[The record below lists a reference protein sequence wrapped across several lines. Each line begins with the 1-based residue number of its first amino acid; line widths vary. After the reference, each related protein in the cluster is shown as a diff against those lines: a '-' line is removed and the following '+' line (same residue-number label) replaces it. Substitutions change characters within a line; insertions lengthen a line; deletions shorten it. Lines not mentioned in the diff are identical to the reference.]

1 MPFSLFGKRK
11 KYPFNKQKKNP
22 AAAVYA
28 GPEYFARWN
37 GQRPE
42 EEVLD
47 VYAGPEYFEDQLTP
61 PEEIGKT
68 FEEDAPLPPEDEEK
82 YNTIYAGPEPLEET
96 APVYAG
102 PEPAEE
108 AAQDGGGE
116 EPPRE
121 RAALVY
127 AGPEFFARRRA
138 KAEVEALAA
147 GVYAGPEPPAAGM
160 GGISGSMGMMGAA
173 FVPAPQEPPAEEGKA
188 EKEE

>member
-28 GPEYFARWN
+28 GPEYFARRN
-37 GQRPE
+37 GKKPE

-61 PEEIGKT
+61 PEEIKKT
-68 FEEDAPLPPEDEEK
+68 FEEDAPLPPEDEEQ
-82 YNTIYAGPEPLEET
+82 YNT
-96 APVYAG
+96 VYAG
-102 PEPAEE
+102 PEPEEE
-108 AAQDGGGE
+108 AAPDGDGA

-121 RAALVY
+121 RTALIY
-127 AGPEFFARRRA
+127 AGPEFFAKRRA
-138 KAEVEALAA
+138 KAEADALAA

-160 GGISGSMGMMGAA
+160 GGMSGSMGMMGAA
-173 FVPAPQEPPAEEGKA
+173 FVPAPQEPPRDGGKA
-188 EKEE
+188 DGEE

>member
-1 MPFSLFGKRK
+1 MPFNLFGKRK

-28 GPEYFARWN
+28 GPEYFARRN

-47 VYAGPEYFEDQLTP
+47 VYAGPEYFEDRLTP

-108 AAQDGGGE
+108 DAPVSDGA

-138 KAEVEALAA
+138 EAEVEALAA

-173 FVPAPQEPPAEEGKA
+173 FVPAPQAAPAEEGKA

>member
-28 GPEYFARWN
+28 GPEYFARRN

-47 VYAGPEYFEDQLTP
+47 VYAGPEYFEDRLTP

-82 YNTIYAGPEPLEET
+82 YNTVYAGPEPLEET

-108 AAQDGGGE
+108 AAPDGGGA

-127 AGPEFFARRRA
+127 AGPEFFARQRA
-138 KAEVEALAA
+138 KAEAEALAA
-147 GVYAGPEPPAAGM
+147 GVYAGPEPPATGM

-173 FVPAPQEPPAEEGKA
+173 FVPAPQAAPAEEGKA

>member
-11 KYPFNKQKKNP
+11 KYPFNKQKKDP

-28 GPEYFARWN
+28 GPEYFARRN

-47 VYAGPEYFEDQLTP
+47 VYAGPEFFEDRLTP

-108 AAQDGGGE
+108 AAQDGDGA

-121 RAALVY
+121 QTALVY

-138 KAEVEALAA
+138 EAEVEALAA

-173 FVPAPQEPPAEEGKA
+173 FVPAPQAAPAEEGKA

>member
-1 MPFSLFGKRK
+1 MPFNLFGKRK

-28 GPEYFARWN
+28 GPEYFARRN

-47 VYAGPEYFEDQLTP
+47 VYAGPEYFEDRLT
-61 PEEIGKT
+61 
-68 FEEDAPLPPEDEEK
+68 PPEDEEK

-102 PEPAEE
+102 PEPSEE

-127 AGPEFFARRRA
+127 AGPEFFTRRRA
-138 KAEVEALAA
+138 EAEVEALAA

-173 FVPAPQEPPAEEGKA
+173 FGPTPQAAPAEEGKA

>member
-1 MPFSLFGKRK
+1 MPFNLFGKRK

-28 GPEYFARWN
+28 GPEYFARRN

-47 VYAGPEYFEDQLTP
+47 VYAGPEYFEDRLTP

-102 PEPAEE
+102 PEPSEE
-108 AAQDGGGE
+108 AAPDGGGA

-138 KAEVEALAA
+138 EAEVEALAA

-173 FVPAPQEPPAEEGKA
+173 FVPAPQAAPAEEGKA

>member
-28 GPEYFARWN
+28 GPEYFARRN

-82 YNTIYAGPEPLEET
+82 YNTIYAGPELLEET
-96 APVYAG
+96 APDYAG
-102 PEPAEE
+102 PEPSEE
-108 AAQDGGGE
+108 AAPDGGGA

-127 AGPEFFARRRA
+127 AGPEYFKRRRA
-138 KAEVEALAA
+138 EREDISALAS
-147 GVYAGPEPPAAGM
+147 GVYAGPEPGQT
-160 GGISGSMGMMGAA
+160 GMMGLGA
-173 FVPAPQEPPAEEGKA
+173 FAGSPEADGKA
-188 EKEE
+188 DEEA

>member
-1 MPFSLFGKRK
+1 MPFDLFGKRK
-11 KYPFNKQKKNP
+11 KYPFNKKKDAP
-22 AAAVYA
+22 PVAVYA
-28 GPEYFARWN
+28 GPEYFRRRN
-37 GQRPE
+37 GRDRE
-42 EEVLD
+42 EELLD
-47 VYAGPEYFEDQLTP
+47 VYAGPEFFEEPLTP

-68 FEEDAPLPPEDEEK
+68 FEEDAPRTPEDEER
-82 YNTIYAGPEPLEET
+82 YNT
-96 APVYAG
+96 VYAG

-138 KAEVEALAA
+138 ETEAEAIAV

-173 FVPAPQEPPAEEGKA
+173 FVPAPQEPPAEEEKADGKA
-188 EKEE
+188 

>member
-1 MPFSLFGKRK
+1 MPFRLFGKRK

-22 AAAVYA
+22 ASAVYA
-28 GPEYFARWN
+28 GPEYFARRS

-61 PEEIGKT
+61 PEEIKKT
-68 FEEDAPLPPEDEEK
+68 FEEDAPLPPEDEEQ
-82 YNTIYAGPEPLEET
+82 YNT
-96 APVYAG
+96 VYAG

-108 AAQDGGGE
+108 AASDSGGA

-138 KAEVEALAA
+138 KAEAEALAA

-160 GGISGSMGMMGAA
+160 GGMSGSMGMMGAA
-173 FVPAPQEPPAEEGKA
+173 FVPAPQATPAEEGKA
-188 EKEE
+188 DGEA

>member
-11 KYPFNKQKKNP
+11 KYPFNKQKKDP

-28 GPEYFARWN
+28 GPEYFARRN

-47 VYAGPEYFEDQLTP
+47 VYAGPEFFEDQLTP
-61 PEEIGKT
+61 PEEIRKT
-68 FEEDAPLPPEDEEK
+68 FEEDAPLPPEDEEQ

-138 KAEVEALAA
+138 EAEVEALVA

-173 FVPAPQEPPAEEGKA
+173 FVPAPQAAPAEEGKA

>member
-1 MPFSLFGKRK
+1 MPFNLFGKRK

-28 GPEYFARWN
+28 GPEYFARRN

-47 VYAGPEYFEDQLTP
+47 VYAGPEYFEDRLTP

-108 AAQDGGGE
+108 AAPDGGGE

-127 AGPEFFARRRA
+127 AGPEFFARRR
-138 KAEVEALAA
+138 AEVEALAA

-173 FVPAPQEPPAEEGKA
+173 FVPAPQAAPVEEGKA

>member
-11 KYPFNKQKKNP
+11 KYPFNKQKKDP

-28 GPEYFARWN
+28 GPEYFARRN

-47 VYAGPEYFEDQLTP
+47 VYAGPEFFEDQLTP
-61 PEEIGKT
+61 PEEIRKT
-68 FEEDAPLPPEDEEK
+68 FEEDAPLPPEDEEQ
-82 YNTIYAGPEPLEET
+82 YNT
-96 APVYAG
+96 VYAG
-102 PEPAEE
+102 PEPPEE
-108 AAQDGGGE
+108 DAPVSDGA

-121 RAALVY
+121 QTALVY
-127 AGPEFFARRRA
+127 AGPEFFARRQA
-138 KAEVEALAA
+138 KAEAAALAI

-173 FVPAPQEPPAEEGKA
+173 FVPAPQAPPAEEGKA
-188 EKEE
+188 AGEE

>member
-1 MPFSLFGKRK
+1 MPFNLFGKRK

-28 GPEYFARWN
+28 GPEYFARRN

-47 VYAGPEYFEDQLTP
+47 VYAGPEYFEDRLTP

-68 FEEDAPLPPEDEEK
+68 FEEDVPLPPEDEEK

-108 AAQDGGGE
+108 AAPDGGGA

-138 KAEVEALAA
+138 EAEVEALAA

-173 FVPAPQEPPAEEGKA
+173 FVPTPQAAPAEEGKA